1 MYLQNSM
8 YDRYFPSFNFKHNYF
23 TNTNRIFFVIGQ
35 KQKIA
40 SLKSWFHAS
49 TKNKQTKPK
58 YDL

>member
-1 MYLQNSM
+1 M
-8 YDRYFPSFNFKHNYF
+8 YDRYFPSFNFKHHYF
-23 TNTNRIFFVIGQ
+23 TDTNRIFFVIGQ